1 MEPEHKPLDLLPMD
15 QVPPAGASAKPLD
28 LLPMDQVSPAGTN
41 DRPLDLLP
49 MGQVPLDGANDSTSQ
64 PIEIVPLAQSKPS
77 APTKSETDSKVDRFA
92 REAAQQYVEGHIDQA
107 LWDSAVAKAA
117 GDSTK
122 VAAIYLGARATAL
135 RLLDRERR
143 EQARA
148 PRAPVRAAPSIPDF
162 AADDDDAD
170 PGPFVTGRFAR
181 QAGHSPLVKYGLLAL
196 ALVVL
201 VAIGVGVWAFLT
213 RDDGSDASLT
223 EAVPRTVVKPKAAE
237 IVKALAADNA
247 AAAKTAADELQTKIK
262 DLQAS
267 GSWNLLVIYTAEW
280 TRKDPTNPAA
290 WDQLREG
297 YVRLHQYNDA
307 RDAALKAA
315 ELAPNNAQSWR
326 NLGEIYVALK
336 DSSDAVEA
344 FGKAVAL
351 DPQDVVSLKQ
361 VGLLSA
367 RLGHLPQAKTAIDG
381 VLALSPGDSTAA
393 CVKGALAQMPADSK
407 DSRAIAMAIEAME
420 TKCEG
425 QAANSPVAGK

>member
-1 MEPEHKPLDLLPMD
+1 MDQVPPAGASSKPLDLLPMD
-15 QVPPAGASAKPLD
+15 QEPPAA
-28 LLPMDQVSPAGTN
+28 
-41 DRPLDLLP
+41 
-49 MGQVPLDGANDSTSQ
+49 ANDSTSQ
-64 PIEIVPLAQSKPS
+64 PIEIVPLAESKPS
-77 APTKSETDSKVDRFA
+77 APTKSEADSKVDRFA

-107 LWDSAVAKAA
+107 LWDSAVAKAG

-143 EQARA
+143 EKARA
-148 PRAPVRAAPSIPDF
+148 ASTPVRVVPSIPDLGPE
-162 AADDDDAD
+162 DEDDDAD

-181 QAGHSPLVKYGLLAL
+181 PGGPSPLVKYGLLAL
-196 ALVVL
+196 GLVL
-201 VAIGVGVWAFLT
+201 IIAIGAGAWAFFT
-213 RDDGSDASLT
+213 RDDGADASLN
-223 EAVPRTVVKPKAAE
+223 AASPRTVAKPKAAE
-237 IVKALAADNA
+237 VVKALAADDA
-247 AAAKTAADELQTKIK
+247 AAAKTAADELQAKIK

-307 RDAALKAA
+307 RDAALKAT
-315 ELAPNNAQSWR
+315 ELAPTNAQSWR

-336 DSSDAVEA
+336 DSSDAADA

-361 VGLLSA
+361 VGLLNA
-367 RLGHLPQAKTAIDG
+367 RLGHLPQAKAAIDG

-393 CVKGALAQMPADSK
+393 CVKGALAQMPADGK
-407 DSRAIAMAIEAME
+407 DTRAIAMAIEAME
-420 TKCEG
+420 AKCEG
-425 QAANSPVAGK
+425 QGAAGPVAGK